1 MKILPIHGNVHCSHA
16 LVCNH
21 PKTAL
26 MSSYLVLFFSLC
38 KWQKFY
44 LRFLHNPNLPSLPN
58 TRLGPNWLASLVR
71 APCFMNMIL
80 WSLHG
85 SLIESPFLGD
95 AAPFYYLNLKGNWW
109 RFFIYIQNYAGC
121 WLEFHFMA
129 PALPRRLVVEV
140 KLFLFVWPNHAG
152 SKKIGAVQDNP
163 CISNL
168 SFFSSSQ
175 H

>member
-1 MKILPIHGNVHCSHA
+1 MRVLGPCCTILESLSQFGIPCPKPRLAFKDLLSAWTQQYVHCKIVIIYIILFAFDIRMKILPIHGNVHCSHA

-109 RFFIYIQNYAGC
+109 RFFIYIQN
-121 WLEFHFMA
+121 
-129 PALPRRLVVEV
+129 
-140 KLFLFVWPNHAG
+140 
-152 SKKIGAVQDNP
+152 
-163 CISNL
+163 
-168 SFFSSSQ
+168 
-175 H
+175 